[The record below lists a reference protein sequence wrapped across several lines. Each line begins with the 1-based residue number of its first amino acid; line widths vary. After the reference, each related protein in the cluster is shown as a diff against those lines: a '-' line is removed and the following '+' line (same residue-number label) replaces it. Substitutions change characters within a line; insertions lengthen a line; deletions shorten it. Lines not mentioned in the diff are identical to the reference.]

1 MSYGH
6 TGRHTNNQQVSALTS
21 VARQLHRH
29 SVRGTTPHRNGP
41 AGYSGPEDETMTTRN
56 WTDAIEC
63 LNAARE
69 DIDGVPTVR
78 IRAAYRDLNSKLTG
92 PEEFRRVAYAPRAG
106 DIETEWPDSD
116 RLPAASTRAG
126 DRCASVSCS
135 VPVGTLVQ
143 RFSRDVFRG
152 QRGRCSV
159 AFALVVQSAKDPA
172 RGALIELKHRTLRA
186 RPVYEITLPTGE
198 LCFVR
203 RKDA

>member
-1 MSYGH
+1 M
-6 TGRHTNNQQVSALTS
+6 TN
-21 VARQLHRH
+21 
-29 SVRGTTPHRNGP
+29 
-41 AGYSGPEDETMTTRN
+41 RN

-78 IRAAYRDLNSKLTG
+78 IRAAYRDLNGKGSG

-126 DRCASVSCS
+126 DRCALVRCE

-143 RFSRDVFRG
+143 RFSRDVYHG

-159 AFALVVQSAKDPA
+159 SFALVVQSAEDSQKGVLVD
-172 RGALIELKHRTLRA
+172 LTHRTLRG
-186 RPVYEITLPTGE
+186 RPVYEIKLPTGE

>member
-1 MSYGH
+1 
-6 TGRHTNNQQVSALTS
+6 
-21 VARQLHRH
+21 
-29 SVRGTTPHRNGP
+29 
-41 AGYSGPEDETMTTRN
+41 MTTN
-56 WTDAIEC
+56 WTDPVVCI
-63 LNAARE
+63 NAARE
-69 DIDGVPTVR
+69 DVDSVPTVR

-92 PEEFRRVAYAPRAG
+92 PEEFRRVAYTPRAG

-116 RLPAASTRAG
+116 RLPAASTRAS
-126 DRCASVSCS
+126 DRCALVRCE

-143 RFSRDVFRG
+143 RFHRDVFRG

-159 AFALVVQSAKDPA
+159 SFAIVVQAPEASTK
-172 RGALIELKHRTLRA
+172 GKLIDLAHRTLRS